1 MSPTGDRSSP
11 MLLRTPKDIGA
22 LVRQRRRELRIAQ
35 QTLAKRVGASRQ
47 WVIDCEKGKPR
58 AELGLV
64 LRTLAVL
71 GVRLRADVETGSQ
84 AETVAPDA
92 PDIDAIIAAARK
104 PRR

>member
-1 MSPTGDRSSP
+1 

-71 GVRLRADVETGSQ
+71 GVRLRAGVETDSQ
-84 AETVAPDA
+84 VKSAA
-92 PDIDAIIAAARK
+92 PDIDAIVAAARK